1 MGMEYKTVGA
11 TIKKAEDDGSFEAVI
26 TTFGVVDKDRDIV
39 ERGAFTGHPVH
50 VLPAH
55 KQQHVPLGKAVI
67 KEHGDK
73 AVAVGQFNL
82 EIQAA
87 VEWHS
92 ALQFDLT
99 KVQPA
104 IQEWS
109 YGFKIKGPEGARLD
123 SVDGVPVRRIIMID
137 EREISP
143 VLRGA
148 SVGTGTLSIKSE
160 AAHKTETSDEPW
172 DAPIHERRLTAGA
185 KDSGAYALVQG
196 DQGHFLHHEVCA
208 EGSVGPASVR
218 ACVAGIAALK
228 GARGASM
235 LTGGSRQ
242 GVYDH
247 LASHL
252 RDAGVE
258 PPELGDKPGIKLTD
272 QILLATW
279 DAEAVLARITGIS
292 ADRELGQEAKAAA
305 MELASRHAELMKK
318 FEALAEGM
326 LPDDAAM
333 RAAATFLAGGG
344 IID

>member
-1 MGMEYKTVGA
+1 METERKTVGA
-11 TIKKAEDDGSFEAVI
+11 VIKQAGEGGTFEAAI
-26 TTFGVVDKDRDIV
+26 ATFGVVDKDGDIV
-39 ERGAFTGHPVH
+39 VAGAFGGQTAS

-55 KQQHVPLGKAVI
+55 DQQSVPLGKTTIEERGNLAI
-67 KEHGDK
+67 AKGR
-73 AVAVGQFNL
+73 FNL
-82 EIQAA
+82 NIPVAA
-87 VEWHS
+87 EWHS
-92 ALQFDLT
+92 SLKFDLAH
-99 KVQPA
+99 PPS

-109 YGFKIKGPEGARLD
+109 WGFKPIKVSFEEINGNQVRLLEE
-123 SVDGVPVRRIIMID
+123 ID
-137 EREISP
+137 LREVSP

-148 SVGTGTLSIKSE
+148 SIGTGTLSVKSE

-172 DAPIHERRLTAGA
+172 DAPIHERRLVVGA
-185 KDSGAYALVQG
+185 KNSGAYALVQG

-208 EGSVGPASVR
+208 EGDIGPASVR
-218 ACVAGIAALK
+218 ACVAGIATLK
-228 GARGASM
+228 GARGISM
-235 LTGGSRQ
+235 LTDGSRQ

-247 LASHL
+247 LAGHL
-252 RDAGVE
+252 RDAGVD